1 MSPVWI
7 VASTGAV
14 IAAIVMIAVVRAVE
28 REREALERQVR
39 LLGVLA
45 ERSTEVRARA
55 ARTAAATDAVH
66 DTLGSAPRR

>member
-7 VASTGAV
+7 VASMGAV
-14 IAAIVMIAVVRAVE
+14 LAAAVMVGVVRAVE

-45 ERSTEVRARA
+45 DRSAELRARA

-66 DTLGSAPRR
+66 DTLGSAPHR